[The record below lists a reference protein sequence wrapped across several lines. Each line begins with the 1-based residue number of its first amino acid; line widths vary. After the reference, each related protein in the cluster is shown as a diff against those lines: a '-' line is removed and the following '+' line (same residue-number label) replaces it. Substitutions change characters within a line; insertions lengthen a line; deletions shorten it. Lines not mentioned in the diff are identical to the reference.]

1 MANKKYDQISIKFN
15 DFYEREWQTDL
26 VYVPSD
32 FITTF
37 NIDRHLARYY
47 LMQMVYEKK
56 LFRVKYTNKT
66 FYVKYNE
73 KLIDKFK
80 EYTWLGVQITK

>member
-1 MANKKYDQISIKFN
+1 MKDKTIDHISNRFN

-32 FITTF
+32 FINTF
-37 NIDRHLARYY
+37 KIDRHLARYY

-56 LFRVKYTNKT
+56 LFRVKYSNKT
-66 FYVKYNE
+66 FYAKYNE
-73 KLIDKFK
+73 RLIDKFK